1 MWDGCLDC
9 VVRFCWTRGLR
20 GRVLAEREGPWER
33 VVIRLCGV
41 KTGAIAFTC
50 DSVI

>member
-1 MWDGCLDC
+1 MW
-9 VVRFCWTRGLR
+9 RFVGPGGLQ

-33 VVIRLCGV
+33 VVIRLYGV
-41 KTGAIAFTC
+41 KTGAIAFSC